1 VALKENLLAM
11 KDTARSSGSSLGPD
25 GPTLMA
31 FINPIFL
38 SVEDI
43 HDISR
48 YNHYIP
54 FIRQY
59 HHAFIKERFPGWS
72 WDNFLPRLQG
82 AKIVITHEDCSD
94 CRRLAMGLCID
105 ANIEGVWVKLN
116 SSGVRLKPV
125 LRVQ

>member
-1 VALKENLLAM
+1 M
-11 KDTARSSGSSLGPD
+11 T
-25 GPTLMA
+25 
-31 FINPIFL
+31 FIDPIFL

-59 HHAFIKERFPGWS
+59 HHAFIAERFPGWS

-82 AKIVITHEDCSD
+82 AKIVKTHDDCVG

-116 SSGVRLKPV
+116 PSGVRLKPV
-125 LRVQ
+125 LRVE